1 MMDELKTVIAS
12 NIIRL
17 RTAAG
22 MTQAE
27 LGEKL
32 NYSDKSVSKWER
44 AEAVPDIYVLKQM
57 SEIFGVTI
65 DSMTGEKDTVTAQ
78 NAQPFLPYRRS
89 MITTLSVAGIWTAA
103 LLLFILFWIL
113 GELYWIIFVYAVPV
127 SLVTVLVLNS
137 VWYEGKY
144 NMYIVLFLVLSLIA
158 TVYLTFLR
166 YNWWQL
172 LLLAIPGALIV
183 FLSFRIK
190 RSGE

>member
-1 MMDELKTVIAS
+1 MDELKTVIAS

-44 AEAVPDIYVLKQM
+44 AEAVPDIYVMKQM
-57 SEIFGVTI
+57 SDIFGVTI
-65 DSMTGEKDTVTAQ
+65 DSMTGEKDTVTPQ

-89 MITTLSVAGIWTAA
+89 MITMLSVAAIWTAA

-113 GELYWIIFVYAVPV
+113 GELHWIIFVYAVPV
-127 SLVTVLVLNS
+127 SLVTMLVLNS
-137 VWYEGKY
+137 VWYEGRY
-144 NMYIVLFLVLSLIA
+144 NMYIVLSLVLSLIG

-172 LLLAIPGALIV
+172 LLLAIPAALIV

>member
-1 MMDELKTVIAS
+1 MDELKTVIAS

-44 AEAVPDIYVLKQM
+44 AEAVPDIYVMKQM
-57 SEIFGVTI
+57 SDIFGVKI
-65 DSMTGEKDTVTAQ
+65 DSMTGEKDTVTPQ

-89 MITTLSVAGIWTAA
+89 MITTLSVAGIWTVA

-113 GELYWIIFVYAVPV
+113 GELHWIIFVYAVPV

-137 VWYEGKY
+137 VWYEGRY
-144 NMYIVLFLVLSLIA
+144 NMYIVLFLVLSLIG

-172 LLLAIPGALIV
+172 LLLAIPAALIV

>member
-1 MMDELKTVIAS
+1 MDELRTVIAS

-17 RTAAG
+17 RTSAG

-44 AEAVPDIYVLKQM
+44 AEAAPDIYVMKQL
-57 SEIFGVTI
+57 SDLFGVTI
-65 DSMTGEKDTVTAQ
+65 DSMTGGRDALAPQ

-89 MITTLSVAGIWTAA
+89 VITTLTVAAIWSVA

-113 GELYWIIFVYAVPV
+113 GDLHWIIFVYAVPI
-127 SLVTVLVLNS
+127 SLIAVLVLNS
-137 VWYEGKY
+137 VWYEGRH
-144 NMYIVLFLVLSLIA
+144 NMYIVLFLALSLIM

-166 YNWWQL
+166 YNWWQIL
-172 LLLAIPGALIV
+172 LLSIPSAVIV
-183 FLSFRIK
+183 WLSFRVK
-190 RSGE
+190 KTPK

>member
-1 MMDELKTVIAS
+1 MDELKTVIAS

-17 RTAAG
+17 RTTAG

-44 AEAVPDIYVLKQM
+44 AESVPDIYVMKQM

-65 DSMTGEKDTVTAQ
+65 DSMTGEKDTVTPQ

-89 MITTLSVAGIWTAA
+89 MITTLAVAGIWTAA

-113 GELYWIIFVYAVPV
+113 GELHWVFFVYAVPV

-137 VWYEGKY
+137 VWYEGRH
-144 NMYIVLFLVLSLIA
+144 NMYIVLFLVLSLIM
-158 TVYLTFLR
+158 TVYLTFLS

-172 LLLAIPGALIV
+172 LLLAIPSALIV
-183 FLSFRIK
+183 ILSFRIK
-190 RSGE
+190 KPVK

>member
-1 MMDELKTVIAS
+1 MDELRTVIAS

-44 AEAVPDIYVLKQM
+44 AESTPDIYVMKQM
-57 SEIFGVTI
+57 SDLFGVTI
-65 DSMTGEKDTVTAQ
+65 DSMTGEKDTVTPR
-78 NAQPFLPYRRS
+78 NSQPFLPYRRS
-89 MITTLSVAGIWTAA
+89 VITTLAVAAIWTAA

-113 GELYWIIFVYAVPV
+113 GALHWIIFVYAVPI
-127 SLVTVLVLNS
+127 SLTAALVLNS
-137 VWYEGKY
+137 VWYGGKH

-158 TVYLTFLR
+158 TVYLSFLR
-166 YNWWQL
+166 YNWWQIL
-172 LLLAIPGALIV
+172 LLSIPAAVIV
-183 FLSFRIK
+183 WLSFRVK
-190 RSGE
+190 KTEK

>member
-1 MMDELKTVIAS
+1 MDELKTVIAS
-12 NIIRL
+12 NTIRL

-44 AEAVPDIYVLKQM
+44 AEAMPDIYVMKQM
-57 SEIFGVTI
+57 SDIFGVTI
-65 DSMTGEKDTVTAQ
+65 DSMTGEKDTVTPQ

-89 MITTLSVAGIWTAA
+89 MITTLSVAGIWTVA

-113 GELYWIIFVYAVPV
+113 GELHWIIFVYAVPV

-137 VWYEGKY
+137 VWYEGRY
-144 NMYIVLFLVLSLIA
+144 NMYIVLFLVLSLIG

-172 LLLAIPGALIV
+172 LLLAIPAALIV

>member
-1 MMDELKTVIAS
+1 MDELKTVIAS

-44 AEAVPDIYVLKQM
+44 AESAPDIYVIKQM
-57 SEIFGVTI
+57 SDLFGVTI
-65 DSMTGEKDTVTAQ
+65 DSMTGEQDALAPQ
-78 NAQPFLPYRRS
+78 NAQPFLPYHRS
-89 MITTLSVAGIWTAA
+89 VITTLAVAAIWSIA

-113 GELYWIIFVYAVPV
+113 GELHWIIFVYAVPI
-127 SLVTVLVLNS
+127 SLIAALVLNS
-137 VWYEGKY
+137 VWYGGKH
-144 NMYIVLFLVLSLIA
+144 NMYIVLFLVLSLIM

-166 YNWWQL
+166 YNWWQI
-172 LLLAIPGALIV
+172 LLLAIPAAVIV
-183 FLSFRIK
+183 WLSFRVK
-190 RSGE
+190 KTRK

>member
-1 MMDELKTVIAS
+1 MDELKSVIAS

-44 AEAVPDIYVLKQM
+44 AEAVPDIYVMKQM
-57 SEIFGVTI
+57 SEIFGISI
-65 DSMTGEKDTVTAQ
+65 DSMTGEKDTVTPQ

-89 MITTLSVAGIWTAA
+89 MIATLAVAGIWTAA

-113 GELYWIIFVYAVPV
+113 GSLHWIIFVYAVPV

-144 NMYIVLFLVLSLIA
+144 NMYIVLFLVLSLIG

>member
-1 MMDELKTVIAS
+1 MDELKTVIAS

-44 AEAVPDIYVLKQM
+44 AEAVPDIYVMKQM
-57 SEIFGVTI
+57 SDIFGVTI
-65 DSMTGEKDTVTAQ
+65 DSMTGEKDTVTPQ

-89 MITTLSVAGIWTAA
+89 MITMLSVAAIWTAA

-113 GELYWIIFVYAVPV
+113 GELHWIIFVYAVPV
-127 SLVTVLVLNS
+127 SLVTMLVLNS
-137 VWYEGKY
+137 VWYEGRY
-144 NMYIVLFLVLSLIA
+144 NMYIVLSLVLSLIG
-158 TVYLTFLR
+158 TVYLTFLK

>member
-1 MMDELKTVIAS
+1 MDELKSVIAS

-44 AEAVPDIYVLKQM
+44 AEAVPDIYVMKQM
-57 SEIFGVTI
+57 SEIFGISI
-65 DSMTGEKDTVTAQ
+65 DSMTGEKDTITPQ

-89 MITTLSVAGIWTAA
+89 MIATLTVAGIWSAA

-113 GELYWIIFVYAVPV
+113 GDLYWIIFVYAVPV

-144 NMYIVLFLVLSLIA
+144 NMYIVLFLVLSVIA

>member
-1 MMDELKTVIAS
+1 MDELKTVIAS

-44 AEAVPDIYVLKQM
+44 AEAVQDIYVMKQM
-57 SEIFGVTI
+57 SDIFGVTI
-65 DSMTGEKDTVTAQ
+65 DSMTGEKDTVTPQ

-89 MITTLSVAGIWTAA
+89 MITTLSVAGIWTVA

-113 GELYWIIFVYAVPV
+113 GELHWIIFVYAVPV

-137 VWYEGKY
+137 VWYEGRY
-144 NMYIVLFLVLSLIA
+144 NMYIVLFLVLSLIG

-172 LLLAIPGALIV
+172 LLLAIPAALIV

>member
-1 MMDELKTVIAS
+1 MDELKTVIAS

-44 AEAVPDIYVLKQM
+44 AEAVPDIYVMKQM
-57 SEIFGVTI
+57 SDIFGVTI
-65 DSMTGEKDTVTAQ
+65 DSMTGEKDTVTPQ

-89 MITTLSVAGIWTAA
+89 MITTLSVAGIWTVA

-113 GELYWIIFVYAVPV
+113 GELHWIIFVYAVPV

-137 VWYEGKY
+137 VWYEGRY
-144 NMYIVLFLVLSLIA
+144 NMYIVLFLVLSLIG

-172 LLLAIPGALIV
+172 LLLAIPAALIV